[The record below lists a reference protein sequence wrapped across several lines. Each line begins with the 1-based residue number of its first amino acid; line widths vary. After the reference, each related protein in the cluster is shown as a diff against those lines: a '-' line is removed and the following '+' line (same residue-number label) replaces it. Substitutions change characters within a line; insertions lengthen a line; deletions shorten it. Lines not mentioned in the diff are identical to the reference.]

1 MDWQNEMLCEYG
13 EVRKFQLREFTN
25 YGVEKRYPKNTL
37 INLDKH
43 ENILIIIN
51 GRVKIS
57 TTSENGNE
65 KILYILSTG
74 DLIGEIDLFT
84 KVNHDY
90 EITTLVKT
98 EVRVL
103 SREIFIK
110 KVSSNPQI
118 YENIIK
124 SIIRKYHIVSS
135 QLIDNVFMDSY
146 GKIASVLLRL
156 SEQEGMLVG
165 RHVEYSYLK
174 HQDIADLLGCSRV
187 TISKALKKFKSQGII
202 DIKDNKIIILDKGKL
217 KSYM

>member
-1 MDWQNEMLCEYG
+1 MNWQNELLCEYS
-13 EVRKFQLREFTN
+13 EVRKFQLREFSN
-25 YGVEKRYPKNTL
+25 YGVEKKYSKNTL
-37 INLDKH
+37 INIDKH
-43 ENILIIIN
+43 ENMLIIIN

-65 KILYILSTG
+65 KILYILSNG

-84 KVNHDY
+84 KANHDY
-90 EITTLVKT
+90 KITTLVKT

-103 SREIFIK
+103 SKKFLIK

-124 SIIRKYHIVSS
+124 SIIRKYHIVSA
-135 QLIDNVFMDSY
+135 QLTDNVFMDSN

-156 SEQEGMLVG
+156 AEQEGKSVG
-165 RHVEYSYLK
+165 RHVEYFYLK

-187 TISKALKKFKSQGII
+187 TISKAINKFKSQGVI
-202 DIKDNKIIILDKGKL
+202 DIKDNKIIILNKEKL